1 MEDSKLLW
9 LLRNDP
15 NLGMEQLMNQYTGL
29 VCAVIRSRFSD
40 SLYVSSD
47 IEDCAAEVFSKF
59 YFELDNYK
67 PEAASIKTYLC
78 VMARNSAINLAKKR
92 NRQQGNVTDTESI
105 SDDDIPIESDR
116 DEAELRKEVIRAVE
130 KLGAPDSEIIFRKFY
145 YGESSKEIAERLG
158 LTVSNV
164 DTRTHRALNK
174 LRKRF
179 GGKV

>member
-1 MEDSKLLW
+1 MEDSKLLR
-9 LLRNDP
+9 LLHTDP
-15 NLGMEQLMNQYTGL
+15 NAGMEQLMNQYTGL
-29 VCAVIRSRFSD
+29 VCSVIKSRFSD

-47 IEDCAAEVFSKF
+47 IEDCAAEVFAKF
-59 YFELDNYK
+59 YFELENFK

-92 NRQQGNVTDTESI
+92 SRQQENVTTLDNI
-105 SDDDIPIESDR
+105 SDDDIPIESNHN
-116 DEAELRKEVIRAVE
+116 EAELRKEVLRAVE
-130 KLGAPDSEIIFRKFY
+130 ELGAPDSEIIFRKFY
-145 YGESSKEIAERLG
+145 YGEASKEIADKLG

-164 DTRTHRALNK
+164 DTRAHRALNK